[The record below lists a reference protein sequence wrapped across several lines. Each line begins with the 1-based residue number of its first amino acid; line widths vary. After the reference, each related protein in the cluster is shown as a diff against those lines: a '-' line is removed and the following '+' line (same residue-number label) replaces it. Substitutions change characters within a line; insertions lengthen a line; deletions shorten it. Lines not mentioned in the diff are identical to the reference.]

1 MAEVKWIKIDTDV
14 FNNRKIKQIKKM
26 PEGKSIIV
34 IWFHILCLAGKIND
48 GGFVYFTKDIPFTD
62 EMLAVEFDE
71 DLKIIRLALET
82 FRQFRMLEIVEDFL
96 LVSNWEKYQ
105 SADKLK
111 KIREKTRL
119 RVAKHREKQKQIA
132 MEKDSNVTVTLRN
145 AIDKDKDKEESKTKN
160 REDKSSMSV
169 ETDSAVIK
177 TPIINFEKIKN
188 YWNEKSKLKEITA
201 ITEKR
206 KGHLNARIKEHGIDA
221 IYKVVDNIANSSFL
235 RGENNRGWMANFD
248 WVFRPNNFVKVLEG
262 NYLDEEK
269 PKEKYDFYNIRN
281 GVANEK
287 GERYPSHGIIYP
299 NEK

>member
-1 MAEVKWIKIDTDV
+1 
-14 FNNRKIKQIKKM
+14 M
-26 PEGKSIIV
+26 PEGKSIII
-34 IWFHILCLAGKIND
+34 IWFYILCLAGKIND

-82 FRQFRMLEIVEDFL
+82 FKQFKMLEIVDDFL
-96 LVSNWEKYQ
+96 MVSNWEKYQ
-105 SADKLK
+105 STDKLK
-111 KIREKTRL
+111 QIREKTRL

-145 AIDKDKDKEESKTKN
+145 AIDKDKDKNRLEEDKN

-169 ETDSAVIK
+169 ETDSSIIK
-177 TPIINFEKIKN
+177 SPIVNFKKIKN

-206 KGHLNARIKEHGIDA
+206 KGHLNARTKEHGIDA
-221 IYKVVDNIANSSFL
+221 IYKVIDNVANSSFL

-262 NYLDEEK
+262 NYLDKEK

-281 GVANEK
+281 GVTNEK
-287 GERYPSHGIIYP
+287 GERYPSHGIVYP
-299 NEK
+299 DEK

>member
-1 MAEVKWIKIDTDV
+1 
-14 FNNRKIKQIKKM
+14 M

-71 DLKIIRLALET
+71 DLKVIRLALET

-145 AIDKDKDKEESKTKN
+145 AIDKDKEKEESKTKN

-177 TPIINFEKIKN
+177 APIINFEKIKN

-221 IYKVVDNIANSSFL
+221 IYKAVDNVANSSFL
-235 RGENNRGWMANFD
+235 RGENGRGWIANFD
-248 WVFRPNNFVKVLEG
+248 WVFKPNNFVKVLEG
-262 NYLDEEK
+262 NYLDKEK
-269 PKEKYDFYNIRN
+269 PKEKYDFYNV
-281 GVANEK
+281 GKEPAYEK
-287 GERYPSHGIIYP
+287 GERYPSHGIVYP